1 MPHLNTPSAAP
12 RASFRR
18 RLVVS
23 QGIVLT
29 GAFLLLGILGWLA
42 TYGWLHY
49 HAWTLLHR
57 EAEEISFHLIG
68 PDNTLDVY
76 RYAWH
81 EPHHTHRE
89 QRVDP
94 FFVQVFDSSHTLLHA
109 SANTFTFSS
118 DAYPNHLLQQYT
130 GAENFF
136 QSLHIVNIDEARLYY
151 GIYPIQNQIGQT
163 LGYLQIARYEP
174 GIASTLRNT
183 TIALILGLGALL
195 SGLLLLTNWVAGRV
209 VAPLQVI
216 TQATHELTP
225 QQLNQRIPLPDHADR
240 ETYRLAETFNQLL
253 DRIETSFKEI
263 KRFTSN
269 AAHELR
275 TPLTVLRG
283 HIDVALRRPRS
294 VASYQSTMKLLAE
307 EVDGMS
313 KMMNNLLVLAR
324 LDRDQFTA
332 RRSLISLV
340 EVVEASVKAHQKSL
354 LCTGLQLET
363 NLQASV
369 MLDGHAGL
377 LREAIDNVLDNA
389 IKYTPEG
396 KITIT
401 LEAPQKHKAILSIQD
416 TGPGIPEE
424 AVPHLT
430 DRFYR
435 AEEVQGSG
443 ISGSGLGLSIV
454 TQIMDFHHGAVH
466 ILSERKQGTTVQ
478 LVFNN
483 AKTDQIDIPNMNL
496 SDHINQ

>member
-1 MPHLNTPSAAP
+1 MPQHTSHALAP

-23 QGIVLT
+23 QGIGLAV
-29 GAFLLLGILGWLA
+29 AFLLLGILGWLA

-68 PDNTLDVY
+68 PKDALDVY

-94 FFVQVFDSSHTLLHA
+94 FFVQVFDTSNTLLHA
-109 SANTFTFSS
+109 SANTFTFSA
-118 DAYPNHLLQQYT
+118 DAYPNHLLRQQT
-130 GAENFF
+130 GADHFVK
-136 QSLHIVNIDEARLYY
+136 SLQIIHVDEARLYY
-151 GIYPIQNQIGQT
+151 GIYPIKNQQGQT
-163 LGYLQIARYEP
+163 LGYLQVARYEP

-183 TIALILGLGALL
+183 AMALVLGLGGFLC
-195 SGLLLLTNWVAGRV
+195 GLLLLTNWVAGRV
-209 VAPLQVI
+209 VAPLQAI
-216 TQATHELTP
+216 TQATHALTP
-225 QQLNQRIPLPDHADR
+225 QQLNQRIPLPNHADR
-240 ETYRLAETFNQLL
+240 ETYRLAETINQLL
-253 DRIETSFKEI
+253 SRIEASFKEI

-294 VASYQSTMKLLAE
+294 VVSYQSTLQLLAE

-324 LDRDQFTA
+324 LDRDQFTV

-340 EVVEASVKAHQKSL
+340 DVVEASIEAHQTSV
-354 LCTGLQLET
+354 LCAGLQLET
-363 NLQASV
+363 RLETSV

-389 IKYTPEG
+389 IKYTPKG
-396 KITIT
+396 KIRIS
-401 LEAPQKHKAILSIQD
+401 LETPEKHKAILSFQD
-416 TGPGIPEE
+416 TGLGIPEE
-424 AVPHLT
+424 EIPHLT

-435 AEEVQGSG
+435 AEEIQGSG

-454 TQIMDFHHGAVH
+454 AQIMEFHHGEIYVS
-466 ILSERKQGTTVQ
+466 SEKLKGTLVQ
-478 LVFNN
+478 LIFNH
-483 AKTDQIDIPNMNL
+483 AKPDMQGATKMTSQIT
-496 SDHINQ
+496 